1 MRGVSASC
9 GGSPHAQASP
19 RASADSHRV
28 VPNGVNP
35 VCGTGQGGPPSW
47 MGAMGRSVWVRFMFL
62 FQFPSTQQASVKRSP
77 RTTGRR
83 AAGGWARAPED
94 PGLCPRGAQ
103 SPDPCPVQLIP
114 RSEDGD

>member
-1 MRGVSASC
+1 MRGVRASR

-19 RASADSHRV
+19 RASPDSHRV
-28 VPNGVNP
+28 VPNGVNS
-35 VCGTGQGGPPSW
+35 VCGTGQGRPPSW
-47 MGAMGRSVWVRFMFL
+47 MGAMGGSVWVRFMFI

-77 RTTGRR
+77 RTTGRK

-103 SPDPCPVQLIP
+103 SPDLYPVQLIP

>member
-28 VPNGVNP
+28 VPNDVNP

-47 MGAMGRSVWVRFMFL
+47 MGAMGRERMGAFHVP
-62 FQFPSTQQASVKRSP
+62 FPVPFNSAGKR
-77 RTTGRR
+77 
-83 AAGGWARAPED
+83 
-94 PGLCPRGAQ
+94 
-103 SPDPCPVQLIP
+103 
-114 RSEDGD
+114 